1 MQTIQDNFLTIG
13 YGGYVLFRGNN
24 TGSQDK
30 LCQVLSANVNK
41 TYNIPI
47 FNPYYQ
53 PYSGSG
59 AAAQAVIRGAYGTCS
74 FSG

>member
-1 MQTIQDNFLTIG
+1 MTTIQDNFLTVG
-13 YGGYVLFRGNN
+13 YGGYVLFMNN
-24 TGSQDK
+24 LNGSTDK
-30 LCQVLSANVNK
+30 LCQVLSANVTK
-41 TYNIPI
+41 TYNIPT

-53 PYSGSG
+53 PYDGSG